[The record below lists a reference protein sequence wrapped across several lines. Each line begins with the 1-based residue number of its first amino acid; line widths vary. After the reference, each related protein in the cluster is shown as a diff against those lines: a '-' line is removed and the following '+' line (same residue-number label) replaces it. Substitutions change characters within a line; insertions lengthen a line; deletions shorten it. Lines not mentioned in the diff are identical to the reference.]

1 MAGRIFYR
9 MRKYKRTDGLMLAIR
24 KCGELAEASPARLE
38 STGKRILAEHLGIKV
53 QSINNW
59 MDIPRDRI
67 MAVHMLTKIPLAK
80 LAPDLFKD
88 PR

>member
-1 MAGRIFYR
+1 MGSRIFYR
-9 MRKYKRTDGLMLAIR
+9 TRKYKRTDGLLMAIR
-24 KCGELAEASPARLE
+24 KVGDMAGASAGRRE